1 MENVLFFVV
10 SGLLIFAAM
19 YLNVQ
24 DAKKETSYDTI
35 SWEFIYKSRYWC
47 YFNFQYLD
55 NLYVFSKRFLS

>member
-35 SWEFIYKSRYWC
+35 S
-47 YFNFQYLD
+47 
-55 NLYVFSKRFLS
+55 